1 VIELRYEM
9 TFTERIEGPLGP
21 TTSGRLCWQIAE
33 ATLTG
38 PRIEAALALPGT
50 DWIHVDDEGIR
61 RPDQRAQFLTA
72 DGTLILLHYDTGLIR
87 GDQNFLDALA
97 HGRET
102 AFADQYMCMAPRFEV
117 SGDGYGWLTRSLFVA
132 RGRLTGPRRIEY
144 SIHRVM

>member
-1 VIELRYEM
+1 VL
-9 TFTERIEGPLGP
+9 
-21 TTSGRLCWQIAE
+21 
-33 ATLTG
+33 
-38 PRIEAALALPGT
+38 
-50 DWIHVDDEGIR
+50 
-61 RPDQRAQFLTA
+61 
-72 DGTLILLHYDTGLIR
+72 
-87 GDQNFLDALA
+87 LDALA